1 MFIDFINAIFAGC
14 TSDMDKF
21 FVMVLFIFVL
31 ELIGDTIR
39 ALVGG
44 ARH

>member
-1 MFIDFINAIFAGC
+1 MFIEFINAIFAGC
-14 TSDMDKF
+14 TSDIEKF
-21 FVMVLFIFVL
+21 FVMVIIIFIL

-39 ALVGG
+39 ALTGG